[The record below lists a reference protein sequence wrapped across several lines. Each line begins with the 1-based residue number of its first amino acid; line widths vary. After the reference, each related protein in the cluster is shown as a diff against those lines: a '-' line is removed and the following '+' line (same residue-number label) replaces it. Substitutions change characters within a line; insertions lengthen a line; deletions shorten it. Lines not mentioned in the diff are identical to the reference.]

1 MFFAML
7 AVALKVPIALPTP
20 AELEVPTLRAAL
32 VEVVPQEAPKLPVV
46 PKECALPD
54 APSVLSLMM
63 ATPVLLLALVLLVLQ
78 VLREPL
84 LANMRS

>member
-7 AVALKVPIALPTP
+7 AVALTVPIALPTP
-20 AELEVPTLRAAL
+20 AELEVPTLRVVLAEA
-32 VEVVPQEAPKLPVV
+32 VPQEAPKLPAVPVV
-46 PKECALPD
+46 CALP
-54 APSVLSLMM
+54 AALSVLSLMM

-84 LANMRS
+84 VANMRQ